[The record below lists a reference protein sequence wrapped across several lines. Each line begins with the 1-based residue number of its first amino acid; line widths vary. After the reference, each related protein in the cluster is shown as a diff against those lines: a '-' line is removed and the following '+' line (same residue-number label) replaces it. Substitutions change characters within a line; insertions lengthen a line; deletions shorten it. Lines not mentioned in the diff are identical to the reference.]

1 MTRKRFV
8 KLLMSRGY
16 ERNTAHY
23 YAHKTMKSGYSYQ
36 RVYNEFPSEEK
47 ELKYMKSG
55 LITQNYL
62 KNGR

>member
-1 MTRKRFV
+1 MTRKRFM

-36 RVYNEFPSEEK
+36 RVYNEFPSYEEV
-47 ELKYMKSG
+47 YG
-55 LITQNYL
+55 NITPFEMPL
-62 KNGR
+62 TK